1 MFLARPP
8 RPPLDRCVSVL
19 WTCRQSITERRF
31 ERVLPTA
38 TAQLIVNLAE
48 DETRS
53 YDPADVSRCM
63 RGPAMVIT
71 GPSTTH
77 GIIDTDEQA
86 HVAGVCFTPT
96 GLLDVVPAPASLLA
110 GQDVALDDLW
120 PARMAQR
127 LREQLLEAPSPQAQ
141 LDLLEEALR
150 AMFRDRPAHA
160 AVRHATT
167 ALAARPD
174 VARIG
179 ELAEAS
185 GLSQRHFIEC
195 FTREVGVTPKRFA
208 RVQRF
213 QQVVQRAHRG
223 QRDRWCDIAADG
235 GFADQSH
242 LVHEFRE
249 FAGLTPTAWERL
261 RTDHHNHVRFLQDD
275 AEGGLQGSAA

>member
-8 RPPLDRCVSVL
+8 RSPLDRCVSVV
-19 WTCRQSITERRF
+19 WTCRQPSAARRL

-53 YDPADVSRCM
+53 YDPADVSRCI
-63 RGPAMVIT
+63 RRPAMVIT
-71 GPSTTH
+71 GPSTRH

-86 HVAGVCFTPT
+86 HVVGVCFTPT
-96 GLLDVVPAPASLLA
+96 GLQDVVSAPASLLA

-120 PARMAQR
+120 TARTARR
-127 LREQLLEAPSPQAQ
+127 LRERLLEACSPQAQ
-141 LDLLEEALR
+141 LDVLEEALHH
-150 AMFRDRPAHA
+150 AFLDRPAHA

-167 ALAARPD
+167 ALIARPD
-174 VARIG
+174 IARIG
-179 ELAEAS
+179 DLVDVS
-185 GLSQRHFIEC
+185 GLSQRRFIER

-223 QRDRWCDIAADG
+223 GRERWCDIAADG

-261 RTDHHNHVRFLQDD
+261 RTEHHNHVRFLQDD
-275 AEGGLQGSAA
+275 TSGNLQGSAA